1 MRHDDITAN
10 STAKERIFKKS
21 IAVED
26 IAVEGIAIASLTKN
40 RRTIVETIIITGA
53 NRGIGLELTRQFLQT
68 QRAVIATCR
77 QPNAATDLQALSSNP
92 NLEIRQLDVT
102 DLSSVDEFSA
112 SLTDQTI
119 DVLIN
124 NAGVTGG
131 SHQSLKDMETTSWL
145 ATFETNTIAPL
156 RLSTLLL
163 KNLRPAA
170 RPRIISV
177 SSYMGSI
184 SRPGNGA
191 YAYRSSKAALN
202 KVMQVMACDLADDGI
217 IACPVHPG
225 WVRTD
230 MGGSGADL
238 SVEQSAG
245 GLIDLIDNLNMAQSG
260 HFWNWDG
267 EALPW

>member
-1 MRHDDITAN
+1 M
-10 STAKERIFKKS
+10 
-21 IAVED
+21 
-26 IAVEGIAIASLTKN
+26 
-40 RRTIVETIIITGA
+40 ETVIITGA
-53 NRGIGLELTRQFLQT
+53 NRGIGLELARQYLQSN
-68 QRAVIATCR
+68 RAVIATCR
-77 QPNAATDLQALSSNP
+77 QPDTATDLQALTASP
-92 NLEIRQLDVT
+92 NLQVHQLDVT
-102 DLSSVDEFSA
+102 DLASVDEFSA

-131 SHQSLKDMETTSWL
+131 QHQSLKDMETTSWL
-145 ATFETNTIAPL
+145 EAFETNTIAPL

-163 KNLRPAA
+163 KNLQSAE

-184 SRPGNGA
+184 SRPGNGG

-230 MGGSGADL
+230 MGGSNADL

-245 GLIDLIDNLNMAQSG
+245 GLIDLIDKLTKEQSG
-260 HFWNWDG
+260 RFWNWDG
-267 EALPW
+267 EELPW